1 MKIRLLLI
9 LLLSICIASLIFAQ
23 QTPQSLAD
31 AELPALLGIY
41 KDIHSHPE
49 LSGYEE
55 RTASLVAKEL
65 RAAGC
70 QVTEHLGK
78 YENSKHKA
86 YGVVGVMKSGNGPM
100 VLVRTDMDALPVEE
114 ETGLPYASKLVAKND
129 EGKDVH
135 VMHACGHDAHIA
147 AFIGTALISTV
158 DAVRRYPGEVL
169 RLIAVLG
176 MGTGALA
183 VIGGTVVIIGFLTLT
198 TGALI
203 AVQGYNT
210 LSNVGIEALTG
221 FLGAFLN
228 VRFIAPATAGV
239 ALAATIGAGATAQL
253 GAMRINE
260 EIDALESMAIRPITY
275 LASTRIVAGVLA
287 VIPIYTVAVL
297 MSFLATRFGTT
308 IIYGQS
314 RGVYDHYFSSFL
326 HPTDLLWS
334 FIEALSMAAAVMA
347 IHTYYGYNATGG
359 PAGVGEA
366 VGRAVRS
373 SITAGVFILLTITLS
388 VYGQSGNFHLS
399 G

>member
-1 MKIRLLLI
+1 MSAKVDDSPHGGETLNKMVDGTRRLGE
-9 LLLSICIASLIFAQ
+9 
-23 QTPQSLAD
+23 QTAFYGNALA
-31 AELPALLGIY
+31 ATP
-41 KDIHSHPE
+41 
-49 LSGYEE
+49 
-55 RTASLVAKEL
+55 
-65 RAAGC
+65 
-70 QVTEHLGK
+70 
-78 YENSKHKA
+78 
-86 YGVVGVMKSGNGPM
+86 
-100 VLVRTDMDALPVEE
+100 
-114 ETGLPYASKLVAKND
+114 
-129 EGKDVH
+129 
-135 VMHACGHDAHIA
+135 
-147 AFIGTALISTV
+147 
-158 DAVRRYPGEVL
+158 DAVRRYPAQVL
-169 RLIAVLG
+169 RLIANMGL
-176 MGTGALA
+176 GTGALA
-183 VIGGTVVIIGFLTLT
+183 VIGGTVVIIGFLTLS

-260 EIDALESMAIRPITY
+260 EIDALEVMGIPAITY
-275 LASTRIVAGVLA
+275 LASTRIVAGVVA

-308 IIYGQS
+308 VIYGQS
-314 RGVYDHYFSSFL
+314 RGVYDHYFSTFL
-326 HPTDLLWS
+326 QPTDLLWS
-334 FIEALSMAAAVMA
+334 FAEALAMAAAVMA
-347 IHTYYGYNATGG
+347 VHTYYGYTATGG

-366 VGRAVRS
+366 VGRAVRT